1 MRTQYTVK
9 ELFDNVINVNDVN
22 VITLRKGDIVTQCD
36 NVESLADYENDK
48 VSDYEIDFDSDEGI
62 VYLDIIVE

>member
-9 ELFDNVINVNDVN
+9 ELFDNSINVNDVD
-22 VITLRKGDIVTQCD
+22 VITLHKGDTATQCD
-36 NVESLADYENDK
+36 NVESLTDYYNDK
-48 VSDYEIDFDSDEGI
+48 VVDYEIDFDSDEGV

>member
-9 ELFDNVINVNDVN
+9 ELFNNTINVNDVD
-22 VITLRKGDIVTQCD
+22 VITLHKGDTTVQCD
-36 NVESLADYENDK
+36 NTESLADYENDK
-48 VSDYEIDFDSDEGI
+48 VVDYEIDFDSDEGM